1 LERAEKL
8 IQKCI
13 EVRGVKVKIAEIP
26 IPVPYGSAFEGERVR
41 KDDMRVEFGGK
52 KSRAFEYLLMRDPD
66 EIEDGKIEIVGP
78 GLEEVEEGG
87 AVDLGIIVE
96 VGGRKMQKDFDSV
109 LERQIHYFLN
119 AASGVQH
126 IGQRDIAW
134 IRISKAAAD
143 KGFKLEHFGEILYA
157 RFKGDPWNSI
167 VDKAQVTLI
176 TDPEEM
182 KKWLEL
188 AREAYNDRNVRVA
201 GLTDEGVEEFYSC
214 TLCQSFAPTHVC
226 VISPQRLG
234 LCGAYNWLDC
244 KAAFQINP
252 TGPNQPIPKGDKLDA
267 ELGRWSGPQEFVYNH
282 SNQTVEQVTMYS
294 IMIDPMTACG
304 CFECMVLVIPEAN
317 GVMIVSRE
325 DPSMTPAGMTFSS
338 MAGMFGGG
346 LQTPGAMGVGKYYL
360 TSPKFISADGGFKR
374 VVWMSSFLKD
384 SMHEEFKAVAER
396 EGVPDL
402 IDRIAD
408 ERGVTEVDEL
418 TAWLAEHDH
427 PALTMEPI
435 L

>member
-1 LERAEKL
+1 M
-8 IQKCI
+8 
-13 EVRGVKVKIAEIP
+13 V
-26 IPVPYGSAFEGERVR
+26 
-41 KDDMRVEFGGK
+41 
-52 KSRAFEYLLMRDPD
+52 DPD
-66 EIEDGKIEIVGP
+66 KIEDGKIELVGP
-78 GLEEVEEGG
+78 DFDEAEDG
-87 AVDLGIIVE
+87 AAMDLGIVVE
-96 VGGRKMQKDFDSV
+96 VGGRKMQKDFEPV

-134 IRISKAAAD
+134 IRISKTAAE
-143 KGFKLEHFGEILYA
+143 KGFRLKHFGEILYA

-167 VDKAQVTLI
+167 VDKAQVKLI
-176 TDPEEM
+176 TDPKGM
-182 KKWLEL
+182 KNWLEL
-188 AREAYNDRNVRVA
+188 AREAYGERNVRVA
-201 GLTDEGVEEFYSC
+201 GLTDDAVDEFYSC

-244 KAAFQINP
+244 KAAHQINP
-252 TGPNQPIPKGDKLDA
+252 TGPNQPIAKGEQLDPQ
-267 ELGRWSGPQEFVYNH
+267 LGRWSGPQEFVYNH
-282 SNQTVEQVTMYS
+282 SNQTVSQVTMYS
-294 IMIDPMTACG
+294 IMTDPMTACG
-304 CFECMVLVIPEAN
+304 CFECMVFVVPEAN

-325 DPSMTPAGMTFSS
+325 DPSMTPSGMTFSS

-384 SMHEEFKAVAER
+384 SMPEEFKAVAER

-408 ERGVTEVDEL
+408 ERNVTTVDEL
-418 TAWLAEHDH
+418 VVWLEEHDH
-427 PALTMEPI
+427 PAPKMEPI
-435 L
+435 M

>member
-1 LERAEKL
+1 MK
-8 IQKCI
+8 
-13 EVRGVKVKIAEIP
+13 
-26 IPVPYGSAFEGERVR
+26 
-41 KDDMRVEFGGK
+41 
-52 KSRAFEYLLMRDPD
+52 DPD
-66 EIEDGKIEIVGP
+66 EIDDGKIELVGP
-78 GLEEVEEGG
+78 DFDEYEEG
-87 AVDLGIIVE
+87 AAMDLGIVIE
-96 VGGRKMQKDFDSV
+96 VSGRKMQKDFEPV

-143 KGFKLEHFGEILYA
+143 KGFTLKHFGDIVYA

-167 VDKAQVTLI
+167 VDKAQVKLI
-176 TDPEEM
+176 TDPEKM
-182 KKWLEL
+182 KKWLEK
-188 AREAYNDRNVRVA
+188 ARDAYSERNVRVA
-201 GLTDEGVEEFYSC
+201 GLTDDRVEEFYSC

-244 KAAFQINP
+244 KAAHQINP
-252 TGPNQPIPKGDKLDA
+252 TGPNQPIPKGDTLDPQ
-267 ELGRWSGPQEFVYNH
+267 LGRWSGPEEFVYSH
-282 SNQTVEQVTMYS
+282 SNQSVERVTMYS
-294 IMIDPMTACG
+294 IMTDPMTACG

-325 DPSMTPAGMTFSS
+325 DPSMTPAGMTFST

-360 TSPKFISADGGFKR
+360 TSPKFISAEGGFKR
-374 VVWMSSFLKD
+374 VVWMSSFLKE
-384 SMHEEFKAVAER
+384 SMPEEFKAVADR

-402 IDRIAD
+402 IEQIAD
-408 ERGVTEVDEL
+408 ERDVETVEEL
-418 TAWLAEHDH
+418 LPWLEEHDH
-427 PALTMEPI
+427 PALKMDP
-435 L
+435 LM